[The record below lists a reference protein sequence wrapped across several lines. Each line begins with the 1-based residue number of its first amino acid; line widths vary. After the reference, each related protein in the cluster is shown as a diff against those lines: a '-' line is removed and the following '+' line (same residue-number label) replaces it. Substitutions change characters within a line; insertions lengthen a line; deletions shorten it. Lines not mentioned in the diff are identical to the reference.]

1 MRKFILI
8 AEDDA
13 DDRFLLRTAFEERG
27 YDDHLIFVEN
37 GIELMNYLGEI
48 QNQNAARIFPEFILL
63 DLNMP
68 KMDGREVLQ
77 KLKEHKAFKSIPVV
91 VYSTTKNEGE
101 MKKCYELGAD
111 LYIVKP
117 SRFDSLLQT
126 VDDLH
131 SHWSHPHS

>member
-1 MRKFILI
+1 MI

-27 YDDHLIFVEN
+27 YDDHLVFVEN
-37 GIELMNYLGEI
+37 GIELMKYLGDIEA
-48 QNQNAARIFPEFILL
+48 QLSLLSFPKFILL

-77 KLKEHKAFKSIPVV
+77 KIKQHAIYRAIPVV
-91 VYSTTKNEGE
+91 VYSTTRNEGE
-101 MKKCYELGAD
+101 MRKCYELGAD
-111 LYIVKP
+111 SYIVKP

-126 VDDLH
+126 VDELRSNWVNTH
-131 SHWSHPHS
+131 IKPLKN